1 MGKYN
6 EKIANHSIWHTVT
19 PTPAAAALPFT
30 IMEIGH
36 FYAENE
42 YLVKRDYHES
52 FLMLYTINGSG
63 VVQTGDTSLI
73 LSTNQVVL
81 IDCHIPQQYH
91 SNDTSWEFLWMHING
106 ASLKAIFDMIY
117 PNGARPIQI
126 KNTYDIPSDFEEL
139 LEYCLG
145 NDIANS
151 MKISSRLHALF
162 HLLYTSTLERENTPI
177 KKEQQTAI
185 NHVIHYIEQH
195 YADAITIDDMMKEI
209 HISKY
214 HFIRLFNRV
223 IGATPYHYLT
233 THRINAAKKLLYTTD
248 KTVSEIAEACGF
260 SDTSNFITQFKKH
273 TGQKPLQYRNS
284 FQVNS

>member
-52 FLMLYTINGSG
+52 FLMLYTIEGSG
-63 VVQTGDTSLI
+63 VIQTGETSLI
-73 LSTNQVVL
+73 LSQNQIVL
-81 IDCHIPQQYH
+81 IDCHIPHQYY
-91 SNDTSWEFLWMHING
+91 SNDTSWEFLWLHISG
-106 ASLKAIFDMIY
+106 ASLLAIFDMIY
-117 PNGARPIQI
+117 PNGVRSIQI
-126 KNTYDIPSDFEEL
+126 KDTHTIPSYFEEL
-139 LEYCLG
+139 LEYCMG

-151 MKISSRLHALF
+151 MKVSSKLHSLF
-162 HLLYTSTLERENTPI
+162 HLLYAATLEHENTPI
-177 KKEQQTAI
+177 KKEQQNAI
-185 NHVIHYIEQH
+185 ELVVRYIEEN
-195 YADAITIDDMMKEI
+195 YTNAITIDDMMNEI

-223 IGATPYHYLT
+223 IGATPYNYLT
-233 THRINAAKKLLYTTD
+233 THRINIAKKLLYSTD
-248 KTVSEIAEACGF
+248 KTIAEIAEACGF
-260 SDTSNFITQFKKH
+260 SDTSNFINQFKKH

-284 FQVNS
+284 FQVNL